1 MDYYNEVLKRSGSD
15 SDKLVDPKLHKL
27 ATAVDQFLKE
37 QSKSKSPVTFR
48 RYRFTL
54 LQFIEKYKIRS
65 IAEISD
71 DLVKEYTNE
80 RGYMHSTLAGRA
92 SVQNS
97 FDYWLIGFILN
108 STD

>member
-65 IAEISD
+65 IAEITEE
-71 DLVKEYTNE
+71 LVEKFINE
-80 RGYMHSTLAGRA
+80 RGYRYSTLSGRA
-92 SVQNS
+92 SVTGA
-97 FDYWLIGFILN
+97 FEYFLIGFILN